1 MSHCLCAQ
9 GVGIRP
15 FKKFPGDLPGG
26 WSGLELTDT
35 LITID
40 LLLKYVLA
48 LYAGFKI
55 LQSSQNTHQHVH
67 IKVSPRILTVQ

>member
-1 MSHCLCAQ
+1 MSHCLCAL
-9 GVGIRP
+9 GVEIRP
-15 FKKFPGDLPGG
+15 FKNSPGVCPGG

-48 LYAGFKI
+48 LYAGV
-55 LQSSQNTHQHVH
+55 LGS
-67 IKVSPRILTVQ
+67 